1 MVKSLEDAD
10 SDPLEVASAKA
21 IFLSPTT
28 GSRIVNVCT
37 LSPPT
42 VALEGFDKVKITKK
56 GNNSQRIRSN
66 NTPFCEKKNTRVFM
80 GKRRW
85 LIETNILELD
95 NPWLRRVEIDVFEM
109 VDGDRVGPISHTV
122 SLIGQY

>member
-42 VALEGFDKVKITKK
+42 VALEGFDKVKITVSFPSTLPSSTIPAIVIVPDVEPALMVKV
-56 GNNSQRIRSN
+56 
-66 NTPFCEKKNTRVFM
+66 PLARV
-80 GKRRW
+80 
-85 LIETNILELD
+85 
-95 NPWLRRVEIDVFEM
+95 
-109 VDGDRVGPISHTV
+109 
-122 SLIGQY
+122 